1 MSLTASCSVEEPG
14 LTTGAE
20 RTSEYLPLLKGKRV
34 AIAANQ
40 TTMVGDVHLVDKL
53 IGHGIDVKVIFAPE
67 HGFRD
72 MADAGSS
79 IESGFDEATGVKVI
93 SLYGTHY
100 KPLPED
106 LEGIDVVIF
115 DIQDV
120 GLRYYTYIS
129 TMHYVME
136 ACAENGVKCLILDRP
151 NPNGYYID
159 GPIREPEFKSFVGM
173 HPVPIV
179 HGMTIGEY
187 ARMVNGEGW
196 LAGGV
201 KCDLTVIEC
210 LGYTHSTYYE
220 LPIKPSPNLP
230 NQNSIYLYASL
241 CFFEGTNVSL
251 GRGTDAPFQM
261 FGAPEFEG
269 VFDYSFTPQS
279 VPGAMNP
286 PLLGK
291 TCFGRDLRDAL
302 EKGVVPAPKI
312 ELSWVIEAYNAY
324 PDKSLFFKGYF
335 NTLAG
340 TAKLRQQI
348 VDGMSADEIRETW
361 KTGLEEYAV
370 IRNRYLIYPE

>member
-136 ACAENGVKCLILDRP
+136 ADR
-151 NPNGYYID
+151 
-159 GPIREPEFKSFVGM
+159 KS
-173 HPVPIV
+173 
-179 HGMTIGEY
+179 
-187 ARMVNGEGW
+187 
-196 LAGGV
+196 
-201 KCDLTVIEC
+201 
-210 LGYTHSTYYE
+210 
-220 LPIKPSPNLP
+220 
-230 NQNSIYLYASL
+230 
-241 CFFEGTNVSL
+241 
-251 GRGTDAPFQM
+251 
-261 FGAPEFEG
+261 
-269 VFDYSFTPQS
+269 
-279 VPGAMNP
+279 
-286 PLLGK
+286 
-291 TCFGRDLRDAL
+291 
-302 EKGVVPAPKI
+302 VV
-312 ELSWVIEAYNAY
+312 
-324 PDKSLFFKGYF
+324 
-335 NTLAG
+335 
-340 TAKLRQQI
+340 
-348 VDGMSADEIRETW
+348 
-361 KTGLEEYAV
+361 
-370 IRNRYLIYPE
+370 